1 MLTSITYYCKPIRLG
16 GWSFNLGNIDIL
28 KKRFILVLVG
38 LAILAVIVLSGWKAF
53 FPGTDLPPGI
63 LSGNGRLE
71 AQQVNITARYPGRV
85 IELRVREGDLVQ
97 PGQILAIL
105 DTRELAAGLR
115 AAQAKIERA
124 REEREV
130 NEANIGQYRSDLTLA
145 QNELWRIR
153 VIHAKGFATTQ
164 QLDQRVAA
172 RNRAA
177 AGLAAVSGRRSVIDS
192 DIAAAK
198 AEADRVGEQ
207 IAEATVVSPVT
218 GRVLYRLAQPGE
230 LVGAGAPIA
239 TILDLSDVYMTIF
252 LSAREAGALP
262 IGAPARIILDGRPDS
277 PFPGRVSFVSPEAQ
291 FTPRQ
296 VETQTERDNLMYR
309 VRVRLPDTLVR
320 QDIDRIK
327 TGITGM
333 AYVRL
338 DPRVVWPARLD
349 SAAARQFDV
358 K

>member
-1 MLTSITYYCKPIRLG
+1 MKKLVILILCGLPIAA
-16 GWSFNLGNIDIL
+16 
-28 KKRFILVLVG
+28 
-38 LAILAVIVLSGWKAF
+38 AILFSSWKEL
-53 FPGTDLPPGI
+53 FPSSELPPGI

-97 PGQILAIL
+97 PGQVLAKL
-105 DTRELAAGLR
+105 ETRELTASLR
-115 AAQAKIERA
+115 AAQARIERA
-124 REEREV
+124 REERQA
-130 NEANIGQYRSDLTLA
+130 NDANIAQFRSDLTLA
-145 QNELWRIR
+145 QNELGRIQ

-177 AGLAAVSGRRSVIDS
+177 AGLAAASSRRSLVES
-192 DIAAAK
+192 DIAAAQ
-198 AEADRVGEQ
+198 AEADRIGEQ
-207 IAEATVVSPVT
+207 IAEGTIVSPVM

-262 IGAPARIILDGRPDS
+262 IGAPARIVLDARPDS
-277 PFPGRVSFVSPEAQ
+277 PLPGRVSFVSPEAQ

-309 VRVRLPDTLVR
+309 VRVRIPDALVR

-327 TGITGM
+327 TGVTGM

-338 DPRVVWPARLD
+338 DPRTAWPIRLD
-349 SAAARQFDV
+349 SAAARQRDAQ
-358 K
+358 

>member
-1 MLTSITYYCKPIRLG
+1 M
-16 GWSFNLGNIDIL
+16 
-28 KKRFILVLVG
+28 KRRYILVLGGFLLV
-38 LAILAVIVLSGWKAF
+38 AVISFFGWKEF
-53 FPGTDLPPGI
+53 FPSTELPPGV
-63 LSGNGRLE
+63 LRGNGRLE
-71 AQQVNITARYPGRV
+71 AQQVNITARYQGRL

-97 PGQILAIL
+97 HGQVLAKL
-105 DTRELAAGLR
+105 ETRELAAGLR
-115 AAQAKIERA
+115 AAQARIERA
-124 REEREV
+124 REERQV
-130 NEANIGQYRSDLTLA
+130 NDANIDQYRSDLALA

-177 AGLAAVSGRRSVIDS
+177 AGLAAANGRRSVVDA
-192 DIAAAK
+192 DIAAAQ
-198 AEADRVGEQ
+198 AEADRIGEQ
-207 IAEATVVSPVT
+207 IAEATIVSPVM

-230 LVGAGAPIA
+230 LVGSGAPIA
-239 TILDLSDVYMTIF
+239 TVLDLSDVYMTIF
-252 LSAREAGALP
+252 LSAHDAGALP
-262 IGAPARIILDGRPDS
+262 IGAPARIVLDARPDS
-277 PFPGRVSFVSPEAQ
+277 PLPGRVSFVSPEAQ

-309 VRVRLPDTLVR
+309 VRVRIPDALIR

-327 TGITGM
+327 TGVTGM

-338 DPRVVWPARLD
+338 DPRVAWPTRLD
-349 SAAARQFDV
+349 SAVARQFDA